1 MIYIN
6 FAIDAISVHVMANAL
21 SVMVNVLDV
30 AHLVVIRCGDS
41 RERREKR
48 GAGNQ
53 GEQADSGLE
62 NGVHD
67 SALACEN
74 SVGWKQKPA
83 LYRRVFRIVLH
94 GCNGRSAR

>member
-1 MIYIN
+1 
-6 FAIDAISVHVMANAL
+6 MADAL

-30 AHLVVIRCGDS
+30 AHLVVIRLGDGG
-41 RERREKR
+41 ERREKR

-53 GEQADSGLE
+53 GEQADSGLG

-74 SVGWKQKPA
+74 SVGGNQKPA
-83 LYRRVFRIVLH
+83 LYRRVFRGILH